1 MSRILAKPL
10 ARPSWAALLA
20 FLASALFAQMLVAQ
34 APAAE
39 PAPEEVPTASVEE
52 LLSRDEEVLNDPGI
66 YNYDPG
72 TRRDPFKSLVRKNQ
86 NKDKLPAGPRPE
98 GIPGLLV
105 DEIELQGIFV
115 LDSGP
120 VVQVTVTSSPTSYL
134 LRPGDQLWDGDVV
147 SISLD
152 EVVFKQTVNDPTA
165 LKPFREVV
173 KKLNTSKK

>member
-1 MSRILAKPL
+1 MSARYVPRILGLFVLP
-10 ARPSWAALLA
+10 
-20 FLASALFAQMLVAQ
+20 ALFALPVSAQ
-34 APAAE
+34 QEDPANPDIE
-39 PAPEEVPTASVEE
+39 SGLASVED
-52 LLSRDEEVLNDPGI
+52 LLNRDEEVLNDPAI

-72 TRRDPFKSLVRKNQ
+72 ARRDPFKSLVRKSQ
-86 NKDKLPAGPRPE
+86 GKDNLPVGPRPE
-98 GIPGLLV
+98 GIAGLLI

-120 VVQVTVTSSPTSYL
+120 VVQVAVTSSPTSYL

-147 SISLD
+147 SISLG

-173 KKLNTSKK
+173 KKLNPSTK